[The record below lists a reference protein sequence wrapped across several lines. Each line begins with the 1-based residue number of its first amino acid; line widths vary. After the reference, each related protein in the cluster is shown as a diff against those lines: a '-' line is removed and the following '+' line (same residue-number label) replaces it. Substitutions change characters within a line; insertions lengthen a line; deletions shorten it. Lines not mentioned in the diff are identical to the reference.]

1 VSEDLGWFC
10 ARLHFHLDAYPVLS
24 DSQVESLYRHY
35 ELLVRWN
42 RKMNLTSIRSPE
54 EIVVRHYCESL
65 FFAAQVPEPWGAAS
79 FADIGSGAGFPGV
92 PMAVLRPDWKISLVE
107 SHQRKAVFLRE
118 STRCLGNVSVLGSR
132 AEELTT
138 GFDVIVSRAVET
150 EAVLSLLPRVASR
163 VGLLIG
169 AADYEGQRDRVD
181 LVWESVVPVPWGERR
196 LAVFGSGSTW
206 NFNEIVPR
214 GTFNT

>member
-1 VSEDLGWFC
+1 VAEDLAWFR
-10 ARLHFHLDAYPVLS
+10 ARLRHHLDAYLVLS

-42 RKMNLTSIRSPE
+42 RKMNLTAIRSPE

-65 FFAAQVPEPWGAAS
+65 FFAAKVPGSWGAAS

-92 PMAVLRPDWKISLVE
+92 PMAVQRPDWKISLVE

-132 AEELTT
+132 AGELTSS
-138 GFDVIVSRAVET
+138 FDAIISRAVEA
-150 EAVLSLLPRVASR
+150 EEVLALLPSLARR
-163 VGLLIG
+163 MGLLIG
-169 AADYEGQRDRVD
+169 AEDYERFRDRIGWIWD
-181 LVWESVVPVPWGERR
+181 LVAAIPWGDRR
-196 LAVFGSGSTW
+196 LIVFGSCST
-206 NFNEIVPR
+206 
-214 GTFNT
+214 

>member
-1 VSEDLGWFC
+1 VSEDLAWFS
-10 ARLHFHLDAYPVLS
+10 ARLHFHLDAYLVLS

-42 RKMNLTSIRSPE
+42 RKMNLTSIRSAA

-92 PMAVLRPDWKISLVE
+92 PMAVLRPDWKIALVE

-138 GFDVIVSRAVET
+138 GFDVMVSRAVET
-150 EAVLSLLPRVASR
+150 EAILSLLPRVASR

-181 LVWESVVPVPWGERR
+181 LVWEAVVPVPWADRR
-196 LAVFGSGSTW
+196 LAVFGS
-206 NFNEIVPR
+206 FHVEH
-214 GTFNT
+214 